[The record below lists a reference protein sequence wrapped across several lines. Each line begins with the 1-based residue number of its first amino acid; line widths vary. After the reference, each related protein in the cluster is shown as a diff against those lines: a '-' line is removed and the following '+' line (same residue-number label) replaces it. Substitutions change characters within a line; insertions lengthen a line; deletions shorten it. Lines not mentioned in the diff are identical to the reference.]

1 MRVRPRVPWT
11 ASVLTFTLLVWSVT
25 ALGGG
30 LGLVG
35 RPDGQAIGFPLS
47 YLSGTP
53 FPDFLIPGAVLLTQG
68 VASAVLTAL
77 VWRDSHRPPTPHPGH
92 WPFAVTVT
100 AAQVLWIGAEVLLL
114 KDNVSRLPS
123 DQANFFY
130 AFWWGFGLLALL
142 NLALVLTPHMQR
154 VLTAQSQ
161 ATP

>member
-77 VWRDSHRPPTPHPGH
+77 VWRDSHRPPTPHPRH
-92 WPFAVTVT
+92 RPFALTLT
-100 AAQVLWIGAEVLLL
+100 PPQVLRIGPEVHQL
-114 KDNVSRLPS
+114 KDNLSPHPTHH
-123 DQANFFY
+123 ANLF
-130 AFWWGFGLLALL
+130 
-142 NLALVLTPHMQR
+142 
-154 VLTAQSQ
+154 
-161 ATP
+161 